1 MGLLSRMKTMIA
13 ADIHEWLD
21 EKEKKN
27 PIAVLN
33 EYLRQCEQEVEK
45 VRKLLERQYV
55 LKEQFAREY
64 REAVQL
70 AEKRKKQAD
79 IASKAGEAELFA
91 FASHEQMQYEERA
104 ARLKQLLEQTNEQLL
119 ELEKKYEQMK
129 HQLKDMHMRRMEL
142 MGRENIARAHYRMN
156 RVLDGY
162 ASPALTTFADTES
175 YLERLGEQCLALFD
189 QKQVRAT
196 VTTLT
201 CPFLSQ
207 STCNKGTS
215 YFIVL
220 HDVSRLFTSVEREIC
235 ESIHRACVGQ
245 RAYSSC
251 QDGASVP

>member
-79 IASKAGEAELFA
+79 IASKAGESELFA
-91 FASHEQMQYEERA
+91 FASHEQMQYEEQA

-175 YLERLGEQCLALFD
+175 YLARLEQ
-189 QKQVRAT
+189 QV
-196 VTTLT
+196 
-201 CPFLSQ
+201 Q
-207 STCNKGTS
+207 SDYYRHTIDARIAELEK
-215 YFIVL
+215 
-220 HDVSRLFTSVEREIC
+220 RLQQE
-235 ESIHRACVGQ
+235 Q
-245 RAYSSC
+245 
-251 QDGASVP
+251 

>member
-55 LKEQFAREY
+55 LKEQFTREY

-79 IASKAGEAELFA
+79 IASKAGESELFA

-104 ARLKQLLEQTNEQLL
+104 ARLKQLLEQTSEQLL

-162 ASPALTTFADTES
+162 ASPAFTTFADTES
-175 YLERLGEQCLALFD
+175 YLARLEQ
-189 QKQVRAT
+189 QV
-196 VTTLT
+196 
-201 CPFLSQ
+201 Q
-207 STCNKGTS
+207 SDYYRHTIDARIAELEK
-215 YFIVL
+215 
-220 HDVSRLFTSVEREIC
+220 RLQQE
-235 ESIHRACVGQ
+235 Q
-245 RAYSSC
+245 
-251 QDGASVP
+251 

>member
-45 VRKLLERQYV
+45 VRKLLERQYL
-55 LKEQFAREY
+55 LKEQFTREY

-79 IASKAGEAELFA
+79 IASKAGESELFA

-104 ARLKQLLEQTNEQLL
+104 ARLKQLLDQTSEQLL

-162 ASPALTTFADTES
+162 TSPTLSAFADTES
-175 YLERLGEQCLALFD
+175 YLERLEQ
-189 QKQVRAT
+189 QV
-196 VTTLT
+196 
-201 CPFLSQ
+201 Q
-207 STCNKGTS
+207 SDYYRHTIDARIAELEK
-215 YFIVL
+215 
-220 HDVSRLFTSVEREIC
+220 RLQQE
-235 ESIHRACVGQ
+235 Q
-245 RAYSSC
+245 
-251 QDGASVP
+251 